1 MADYLVRSEYD
12 RARLINFLQSADLA
26 KPIKVTVTEIKA
38 NRSKAQNSLLWKWNG
53 EIQQHMREAFGQM
66 ASDEEWHEIL
76 VSKLCP
82 SEIHPVTLPDGTRYR
97 VGRARTSKFKVDQMT
112 QYLEL
117 LDAYCAESL
126 NLLLPHPED
135 LVYAIWGE
143 RCAA

>member
-1 MADYLVRSEYD
+1 MTDYYVRNEHDRKRLVS
-12 RARLINFLQSADLA
+12 FLQSADLT
-26 KPIKVTVTEIKA
+26 KPLKVSVCELKA
-38 NRSKAQNSLLWKWNG
+38 SRSNAQNRLLWKWNG
-53 EIQQHMREAFGQM
+53 CIQQHMREAFGQT
-66 ASDEEWHEIL
+66 ASDEEWHDIL

-82 SEIHPVTLPDGTRYR
+82 SEVHPVTLPDGTRYR

-117 LDAYCAESL
+117 LDAYCAENL
-126 NLLLPHPED
+126 NLLLPHPQD

>member
-1 MADYLVRSEYD
+1 MAEYFMRSEHD
-12 RARLINFLQSADLA
+12 RTRLVGFLQAADLS
-26 KPIKVTVTEIKA
+26 KPLKVAITEVKA
-38 NRSKAQNSLLWKWNG
+38 SRSNAQNRLLWKWNG
-53 EIQQHMREAFGQM
+53 EIQKHMREAFGQM
-66 ASDEEWHEIL
+66 ASDEEWHDIL

-82 SEIHPVTLPDGTRYR
+82 SDVHPVTLPDGTRYR

-117 LDAYCAESL
+117 LDAYCADNL

-135 LVYAIWGE
+135 LVYAIWGD

>member
-38 NRSKAQNSLLWKWNG
+38 NRSKAQNRLLWKWNG
-53 EIQQHMREAFGQM
+53 EIQRHMREAYGQM